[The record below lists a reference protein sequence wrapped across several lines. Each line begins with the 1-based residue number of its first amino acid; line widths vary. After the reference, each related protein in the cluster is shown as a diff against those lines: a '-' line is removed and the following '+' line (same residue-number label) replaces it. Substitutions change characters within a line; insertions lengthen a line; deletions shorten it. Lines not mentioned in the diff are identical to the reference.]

1 MKPHSV
7 KQHLLSGGSFLNLLV
22 LLVNNRFQVS
32 LKYSHRLL
40 YVSFTSLLLYP
51 IHLVE
56 LLLYSSKIKKTKL
69 PVDPIFIIGHCRSG
83 TTYLHNL
90 LCQDKQ
96 FAFPSTY
103 QCFLPGVFLTGK
115 NFMKKI
121 NGKTLPKTRPMDN
134 VEMNPD
140 FPQEEEFGML
150 SLTPFSYYQTLF
162 FPSSMMYFFKYYALM
177 ETPKIKTWENQYK
190 QFIRKV
196 MYNQQAKQLILKNP
210 VNTVRIQHLIKMF
223 PQAKF
228 VYIHRVKEEVLRSTN
243 KLYTDLLRINSFQ
256 SISTS
261 ELQKNIGHIYDE
273 TITQYMKQKQL
284 IPSGQLIELSYHE
297 FITDPFSQTKKIY
310 DKLSLYGHEKASVYF
325 QHYISEQR
333 KYAPNTYN
341 T

>member
-1 MKPHSV
+1 
-7 KQHLLSGGSFLNLLV
+7 
-22 LLVNNRFQVS
+22 
-32 LKYSHRLL
+32 
-40 YVSFTSLLLYP
+40 
-51 IHLVE
+51 
-56 LLLYSSKIKKTKL
+56 
-69 PVDPIFIIGHCRSG
+69 
-83 TTYLHNL
+83 
-90 LCQDKQ
+90 
-96 FAFPSTY
+96 
-103 QCFLPGVFLTGK
+103 
-115 NFMKKI
+115 MKKI